1 MGEGRGRRRVCLLLR
16 SIAGPSWKAS
26 INCARSTTRNF
37 ATEVASKSST
47 AASNPSSTS
56 AALDLIRSQP
66 SHYVI
71 ASVVGRKYLLTPRD
85 VLTVPRL
92 NDVKVGDTL
101 ALTDIHELGS
111 REFTLRGDP
120 LIPKG
125 KVSVKATVVEH
136 TKGPMEFI
144 VKKKRRKGYKKTIQH
159 KQTYTRLRIGE
170 IDVAPEPSS

>member
-1 MGEGRGRRRVCLLLR
+1 MDR
-16 SIAGPSWKAS
+16 S
-26 INCARSTTRNF
+26 NARTL
-37 ATEVASKSST
+37 ATQVASKPTVT
-47 AASNPSSTS
+47 ATNPASTS
-56 AALDLIRSQP
+56 SALNLIRSQP
-66 SHYVI
+66 SHYVV

-85 VLTVPRL
+85 ILTIPRL

-111 REFTLRGDP
+111 RDFTLRGEP

-136 TKGPMEFI
+136 TKGPMELI

-159 KQTYTRLRIGE
+159 KQTYTRLRIGD
-170 IDVAPEPSS
+170 IDVASELAAPSSWYVGH